1 MTEIAETETTGTAP
15 PGADPRTEESD
26 APDASLGGSS
36 TGDSSATHRLV
47 VVETPAAAL
56 HTGHMLLH
64 PDDLVELQSAEDS
77 ALEVA
82 GRHMTVC
89 WAQLGTRLQPG
100 TVALA
105 PVTRQNA
112 GAGPGDTV
120 TVRPVL
126 LRDATRVIL
135 ESDGEETWAS
145 APSPAHE
152 RAETLREER
161 LRQLLTGL
169 PVVTGDRVHLHL
181 DDSCLDETGEDTD
194 TSGTLG
200 ESLELTVVA
209 TSPSRPVRI
218 HAGTEVLFGKHRLGS
233 GESGSRELAPR
244 RTRYLDIGG
253 LRPQLARIRELIELP
268 LRHPEVY
275 RQLGIDPPSGVLLYG
290 PPGCGKTLIARA
302 IAEETESRF
311 VSISGPEI
319 LHSLYGESEAQL
331 RKIFEEAASHAP
343 AILFLD
349 EIDAIAP
356 VREHVHGE
364 VEKRVVSQLLT
375 LLDGLSMRRQQVV
388 VIAATN
394 RPNAIDPALRRPGRF
409 DREIYIPIPDA
420 SGRREILSV
429 HSHSMPLGDDVDLQ
443 QLAAVTH
450 GFVGADL
457 LALCREAAMARLRR
471 LFGDDPAGQTSLPPK
486 RLASLRI
493 EMGDFVTAL
502 REVEPSAL
510 REVVVEAPSLGWDQ
524 VAGLQAVKQHLTE
537 AFRWPL
543 RHPELFL
550 AAGVRPT
557 KGLLL
562 SGPPGCGKTLIAKAL
577 ASETEVNFIAA
588 HSAALLSRYVGDS
601 ERAVREIFQKARQ
614 AAPCVLFLDE
624 LDALVPARGTDSFT
638 SGVSER
644 VLSQFLVELDGV
656 EELRG
661 VLVLGATNRPDMLDP
676 ALRRPGRFD
685 LEIAVPLPNRDER
698 REIFA
703 VHLANKPLAEDVEDL
718 DHLAADSD
726 GLSGADIAEVCR
738 RAGLSAVRR
747 VLGGDS
753 VEHGKAVEQGESDA
767 CRVRVTRSDLRHALA
782 DLRKAPAVAPHPLSP
797 KASPQS

>member
-1 MTEIAETETTGTAP
+1 MTDIAETETTDTAP
-15 PGADPRTEESD
+15 PGADPPAADSD
-26 APDASLGGSS
+26 AADSSLGDSS
-36 TGDSSATHRLV
+36 TGDSSGTHRLV
-47 VVETPAAAL
+47 VVETPAEAPR
-56 HTGHMLLH
+56 HGHVLLH

-100 TVALA
+100 TVALDA
-105 PVTRQNA
+105 ATRQNA

-120 TVRPVL
+120 TLRPVL

-135 ESDGEETWAS
+135 EAEGEETWGGT
-145 APSPAHE
+145 PSPGRE
-152 RAETLREER
+152 LAETIGEKR
-161 LRQLLTGL
+161 LQQLLAGL
-169 PVVTGDRVHLHL
+169 PVVTGDRVRLRL
-181 DDSCLDETGEDTD
+181 EASGEDTD
-194 TSGTLG
+194 FPGTLSG
-200 ESLELTVVA
+200 EMLELTVVA

-218 HAGTEVLFGKHRLGS
+218 HSGTEVLLGAHRLAP
-233 GESGSRELAPR
+233 GEPAPR

-275 RQLGIDPPSGVLLYG
+275 RQLGIEPPSGVLLYG

-302 IAEETESRF
+302 IAQETESRF

-319 LHSLYGESEAQL
+319 VHSLYGESEAQL

-356 VREHVHGE
+356 VRERVHGE

-429 HSHSMPLGDDVDLQ
+429 HSRNMPLADDVDLQ

-486 RLASLRI
+486 RLATLRI

-543 RHPELFL
+543 LHPELFL

-562 SGPPGCGKTLIAKAL
+562 CGPPGCGKTLIAKAL
-577 ASETEVNFIAA
+577 ASEAAVNFIAA

-614 AAPCVLFLDE
+614 AAPCILFLDE
-624 LDALVPARGTDSFT
+624 LDALVPARGAETFT

-644 VLSQFLVELDGV
+644 VLAQFLVELDGV

-685 LEIAVPLPNRDER
+685 LEIEVPLPNHDER
-698 REIFA
+698 REIFG
-703 VHLANKPLAEDVEDL
+703 VHLANKPLADDVQDF
-718 DHLAADSD
+718 DHLAADSN

-747 VLGGDS
+747 VLGGDT
-753 VEHGKAVEQGESDA
+753 VERNASASGKI
-767 CRVRVTRSDLRHALA
+767 RVTRDDLRHALA
-782 DLRKAPAVAPHPLSP
+782 GLRKTPTVELPPPPVAKRKSRP
-797 KASPQS
+797 